1 MKKKKRITL
10 CLISAMLAGIMV
22 WRWKS
27 PVNIQDKP
35 YDKEQ
40 VSHDTEMTACDLEK
54 EESENDRKPEVMKKD
69 TSDRRFI
76 DLVGEY
82 NETRYEDL
90 ITVRYSEEEMQQL
103 RAYMES
109 YAGTYMTA
117 RTAYEMY
124 SALEGEYAFECVRET
139 DRGGYILFQG
149 EDGSLLCVDF
159 DNEKLILRNV
169 WICNK
174 FLSLKDFEGV
184 IPYNTKEKEIYALS
198 GGLCKEKGRGGVIQ
212 YCIVEEGTLV
222 FYFRNM
228 GYGWTEEDREDPL
241 LVRRIFIPD
250 GEEPPAGF
258 ERIPQMLP
266 IDKHIAEALEKQE
279 SENEE

>member
-27 PVNIQDKP
+27 PVNVQHKP

-40 VSHDTEMTACDLEK
+40 VSHDTEMAACDLEK

-149 EDGSLLCVDF
+149 EDGSLLCVYF
-159 DNEKLILRNV
+159 DKEGLILRGV
-169 WICNK
+169 GVYNK

-266 IDKHIAEALEKQE
+266 IDKHIAETSEKQE

>member
-1 MKKKKRITL
+1 M
-10 CLISAMLAGIMV
+10 

-266 IDKHIAEALEKQE
+266 IDKHIAETSEKQE

>member
-27 PVNIQDKP
+27 PVNVQDKP

-124 SALEGEYAFECVRET
+124 LALGREYAFECVRET

-159 DNEKLILRNV
+159 DKEKLILRNV

-222 FYFRNM
+222 FYFRDM
-228 GYGWTEEDREDPL
+228 GYGWTEEDRED
-241 LVRRIFIPD
+241 RS
-250 GEEPPAGF
+250 EE
-258 ERIPQMLP
+258 
-266 IDKHIAEALEKQE
+266 HT
-279 SENEE
+279 SELQSQR